1 MKEPEK
7 LEVVD
12 LHESESGARL
22 AISYIPLPELML
34 TVSLDRVRSTLR
46 FLERSDVKT
55 VVIPP
60 FMPHC
65 VISPPNNDYKQYS
78 ISKKDPY
85 VKVLRQFARLSGLN
99 LISLYVFEK
108 SRRGVYISNLFIEG
122 RTGTALFTNRMI
134 LCNTCQD
141 TKPLHY
147 GSSLEILSDNYIN
160 YAILL
165 DKDALIPEF
174 ARILT
179 YMGAHIVLT
188 TLSPALLS
196 DQAFRIL
203 VEISHIIGISI
214 VHVGYHVTGE
224 RRHKAPLLVI
234 DRGEVVFRYEGDS
247 PLLVTT
253 PVKIIKESRR
263 LRQLEVD
270 ERLLFILYNHLKKLM
285 KLKKT
290 QKTYI

>member
-7 LEVVD
+7 LEVID

-22 AISYIPLPELML
+22 AILYIPLPELMP
-34 TVSLDRVRSTLR
+34 TVSLDRVRSALR
-46 FLERSDVKT
+46 FLERSDIKT

-65 VISPPNNDYKQYS
+65 IISPPNDDYEQYS
-78 ISKKDPY
+78 ISKKAPY

-99 LISLYVFEK
+99 LISPYIFEK
-108 SRRGVYISNLFIEG
+108 SRRGVFISNLFIEG
-122 RTGTALFTNRMI
+122 RTGTAFFTSRMV
-134 LCNTCQD
+134 LCNIYQD
-141 TKPLHY
+141 TKTLHY
-147 GSSLEILSDNYIN
+147 SSSLELLSDNYIN

-188 TLSPALLS
+188 TLNPALLS
-196 DQAFRIL
+196 DRTFRVL
-203 VEISHIIGISI
+203 VEISHIIGVLI
-214 VHVGYHVTGE
+214 VHVGYYITGE
-224 RRHKAPLLVI
+224 KQHKAPLLVI
-234 DRGEVVFRYEGDS
+234 DRGRVVFRYEGDD

-253 PVKIIKESRR
+253 PIKIVKESRKSE
-263 LRQLEVD
+263 QLEAD
-270 ERLLFILYNHLKKLM
+270 ERLLLILYSHLRKLM

>member
-1 MKEPEK
+1 MKEPGK

-12 LHESESGARL
+12 LHESEGGARL
-22 AISYIPLPELML
+22 AISYIPLPELMP

-65 VISPPNNDYKQYS
+65 VISPPNDDYEQYS

-99 LISLYVFEK
+99 LISPYVFEK

-134 LCNTCQD
+134 LCNTCQG
-141 TKPLHY
+141 TKPLY
-147 GSSLEILSDNYIN
+147 YSSSLEILSDNYIN

-165 DKDALIPEF
+165 DKDASIPEF

-196 DQAFRIL
+196 DQAFRVL
-203 VEISHIIGISI
+203 VEISHIVGISI
-214 VHVGYHVTGE
+214 VHAGYHVMGE
-224 RRHKAPLLVI
+224 RQHKAPLLVI

-263 LRQLEVD
+263 LRHLEVD